1 MIDKKITWALI
12 FAIVVESASV
22 FAWAGGIGE
31 RLKDVEMRG
40 AAQSEMAE
48 RLARVEVQL
57 ELAAVKLDRIEAKLD
72 RSRNGR

>member
-40 AAQSEMAE
+40 SAQG
-48 RLARVEVQL
+48 RWQCV
-57 ELAAVKLDRIEAKLD
+57 
-72 RSRNGR
+72 SRESKCSCS

>member
-22 FAWAGGIGE
+22 FAWAGGIAE
-31 RLKDVEMRG
+31 RLKDVEMRS
-40 AAQSEMAE
+40 AAQSELAV

-57 ELAAVKLDRIEAKLD
+57 ELAAAQLARIEKKLDRQ
-72 RSRNGR
+72 

>member
-31 RLKDVEMRG
+31 RLKDVEMRVVTQ
-40 AAQSEMAE
+40 AEMAV

-57 ELAAVKLDRIEAKLD
+57 QLTAAQLDRIEAKLD
-72 RSRNGR
+72 RQ